1 MAGATNNMFK
11 RSTRF
16 VERGTRYRLHTLAI
30 PWQSRRFRLSIVT
43 SLALALFLIA
53 TRGVGAQAALP
64 DSVST
69 QGDDIRTLYFV
80 VFGIGF
86 AVFIIV
92 EIMIL
97 FVVIRYRRRSPDE
110 LPPQIHGNVMAEIV
124 WTAFPFVVGI
134 VLFIFSFIVL
144 DDVTTGA
151 ADGEP
156 VLQVDARG
164 QQWAWDFYYSEPIG
178 TSSTSLLTEHLDDVE
193 LEVADADMIRP
204 LLSLPSPQRVIR
216 IDQEHLLVQEI
227 NGNTLTVQRQANGTV
242 SQTHFRAAPIY
253 WVFSGREF
261 RQEGRL
267 ADGQATIGV
276 PVVTVPT
283 GVMIRFNILSIDVLH
298 AFYTPQFLFKIDAVP
313 GRLNTMWVNVTEA
326 GIYESQC
333 AEFCGLNHARML
345 FTVVALEPDDFDL
358 WLAETASA
366 KRPGEAPPP
375 SDDDA
380 DDTPSDEPA
389 TNEPNAAR
397 GQELFFANGCSVCHG
412 DNGEGGIGPTIAS
425 TGFSLEQV
433 IGQYRS
439 PRAVMPAF
447 PADRVSDAEVADI
460 YAWLQTLPLPDMIMP
475 GEGTP

>member
-1 MAGATNNMFK
+1 MLK
-11 RSTRF
+11 RSTRI
-16 VERGTRYRLHTLAI
+16 VERGAGHRMQALAI
-30 PWQSRRFRLSIVT
+30 PWQSRGFWLSLVG
-43 SLALALFLIA
+43 SVLLGLFLLA
-53 TRGVGAQAALP
+53 TQGVGAQAALP
-64 DSVST
+64 EAVSS

-92 EIMIL
+92 EIMIV
-97 FVVIRYRRRSPDE
+97 FVAIRYRRRSPDE
-110 LPPQIHGNVMAEIV
+110 LPPQIHGSVPAEIA
-124 WTAFPFVVGI
+124 WTAIPLMMVIGLFVY
-134 VLFIFSFIVL
+134 SFIVL
-144 DDVTTGA
+144 EDVTSGA
-151 ADGEP
+151 DEGEASI
-156 VLQVDARG
+156 QVDVRS
-164 QQWAWDFYYSEPIG
+164 QQWAWDFFYSEPIG
-178 TSSTSLLTEHLDDVE
+178 TSSVSVLTEHLDDVE
-193 LEVADADMIRP
+193 LEVADVDMIRP
-204 LLSLPSPQRVIR
+204 LLSLPAPLRVIR

-242 SQTHFRAAPIY
+242 SQTHFRDAPIY

-261 RQEGRL
+261 RRETRL
-267 ADGQATIGV
+267 ADGQETIGV
-276 PVVTVPT
+276 PVLTVPT
-283 GVMIRFNILSIDVLH
+283 DIKIRFNILSIDVLH

-358 WLAETASA
+358 WLAETANA

-380 DDTPSDEPA
+380 DDTPADGPA

-425 TGFSLEQV
+425 TGFSLDQV

-439 PRAVMPAF
+439 PRDAMPAF

-460 YAWLQTLPLPDMIMP
+460 YAWLQTLPLPDTIVP